1 MSDGEQE
8 LQLSVDMV
16 RDIQERL
23 KQDDERAADSGVAAQ
38 YLAAVIGFML
48 GQINAETDKK
58 KEFLAQL
65 QEFAAGVVDD
75 VESQQEMQ
83 QAQPGGGAGAQ
94 SGAQAGG
101 GTEESGIWKP
111 GDP

>member
-16 RDIQERL
+16 RDVQERI

-38 YLAAVIGFML
+38 YLAAIIGFML
-48 GQINAETDKK
+48 GQISADNQKK

-83 QAQPGGGAGAQ
+83 QAQPGGGAQQTGA
-94 SGAQAGG
+94 A
-101 GTEESGIWKP
+101 EETSGIWKP

>member
-1 MSDGEQE
+1 MSEGEQE
-8 LQLSVDMV
+8 LQLSVDLV

-38 YLAAVIGFML
+38 YLAAVMGFLL
-48 GQINAETDKK
+48 GQINADTQKK

-75 VESQQEMQ
+75 VEAQQEMQ
-83 QAQPGGGAGAQ
+83 NAQP
-94 SGAQAGG
+94 SG
-101 GTEESGIWKP
+101 GTQAAAASEETSGIWKP

>member
-1 MSDGEQE
+1 MSEGEQE

-38 YLAAVIGFML
+38 YLAAVMGFLL
-48 GQINAETDKK
+48 GQINADTQKK

-75 VESQQEMQ
+75 VEAQQQMQ
-83 QAQPGGGAGAQ
+83 NAQPGGGA
-94 SGAQAGG
+94 QAAAAS
-101 GTEESGIWKP
+101 EETSGIWKP

>member
-38 YLAAVIGFML
+38 YLAAVIGFLL
-48 GQINAETDKK
+48 GQISAENEKK
-58 KEFLAQL
+58 KEFLSQL

-75 VESQQEMQ
+75 VEAQQEMQ
-83 QAQPGGGAGAQ
+83 SAQPGSGGSGG
-94 SGAQAGG
+94 GAQAGA
-101 GTEESGIWKP
+101 TEDQSGIWKP